1 MNNSTNNT
9 ICSEF
14 DTMPYVIVALI
25 SSGTA
30 LISVF
35 ACTGVIL
42 LVVLF
47 KKYYFFTQ
55 RMILYLSIAALLNSI
70 AIALRLQRVAYF
82 FDDKDSLLGLCIFT
96 GFMDQTTAW
105 SEVIAIS
112 CITFNL
118 LLKAVFHKPTEKLE
132 IPYFI
137 LIFILP
143 VLFNWIP
150 FIDKAY
156 GRAGAWCWIR
166 SRNRECKRIPLGY
179 YSRFILWYVPAYV
192 ILVLL
197 VLTYIFILYK
207 VRKQRHLWE
216 GRYDPETKR
225 RREQEQKEV
234 QPLLWYPLI
243 FLILNIFPLI
253 NRIYDSTGNPPILA
267 LWILH
272 AIFSPLK
279 GGFIA
284 VVYTL
289 DKETRKRL
297 NCTQIKAALCGDKT
311 SVSEYPVRNGFS
323 DSLSSNASSEG
334 DGSKD
339 EDRSFMKHEYNSMA
353 SGDSKESE
361 ERSYMKHEYNSI
373 ASGHSKESEDTVS
386 QV

>member
-9 ICSEF
+9 VCSEF

-82 FDDKDSLLGLCIFT
+82 FDNEESLLGLCIFT
-96 GFMDQTTAW
+96 GFVDQTTAW

-132 IPYFI
+132 IAYFI

-150 FIDKAY
+150 FIDMAY
-156 GRAGAWCWIR
+156 GKAGAWCWIR
-166 SRNRECKRIPLGY
+166 SRNRECETIPLGY
-179 YSRFILWYVPAYV
+179 YARFALWYVPAYV
-192 ILVLL
+192 VLVLM
-197 VLTYIFILYK
+197 VFIYIFILYK

-225 RREQEQKEV
+225 RKELEQKEV

-253 NRIYDSTGNPPILA
+253 NRIYDSTGKSPILA

-272 AIFSPLK
+272 AIFSPLQ

-284 VVYTL
+284 IVYTL

-297 NCTQIKAALCGDKT
+297 SCTQIKAALCGNKT
-311 SVSEYPVRNGFS
+311 GVSEYPVRSGFS
-323 DSLSSNASSEG
+323 DSFSSNASSEG
-334 DGSKD
+334 DGGKD
-339 EDRSFMKHEYNSMA
+339 EDRSFIKHEYNNMA
-353 SGDSKESE
+353 SGHRKEAE
-361 ERSYMKHEYNSI
+361 DRSNIKHEYNSI
-373 ASGHSKESEDTVS
+373 ASGHSKEAEDTVS
-386 QV
+386 RV